1 MFVLEIRG
9 VSAVLVGVFSHLRV
23 SSARAGGNGGGW
35 QPKVLCLFL
44 RCLPG
49 PGLAACLS
57 S

>member
-23 SSARAGGNGGGW
+23 AFACAGGNGGGW
-35 QPKVLCLFL
+35 QPKALCLFL